1 MKKMR
6 DLQEADYGKWGL
18 VGLVVAGLGASFWFH
33 WAAGLMVLGLGVYL
47 SAVVEYLLR
56 VARGDFGW
64 GDQ

>member
-18 VGLVVAGLGASFWFH
+18 VGLVVAALGMSSWFH
-33 WAAGLMVLGLGVYL
+33 WAAGFVVLGGGIYL
-47 SAVVEYLLR
+47 AVIAEFLTR